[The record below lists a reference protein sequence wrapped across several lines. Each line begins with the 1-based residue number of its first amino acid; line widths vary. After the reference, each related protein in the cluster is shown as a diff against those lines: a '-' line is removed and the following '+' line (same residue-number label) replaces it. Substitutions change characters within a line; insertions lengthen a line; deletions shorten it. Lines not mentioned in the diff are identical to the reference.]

1 MLDKNRDRL
10 NVIVILTDDQGYW
23 ALGCEGNKEIKTPN
37 LDKLAASGIHFK
49 NFFCVSPVCSPARA
63 SLLTGRIPS
72 QHGVH
77 DWIRAGNS
85 VAEPENKSKLIQ
97 YLKGQTA
104 YTDILAKHG
113 YICGIS
119 GKWHLGDCHYP
130 QKSFTY
136 WKVYA
141 RGAGDY
147 YYAPMVKDEKS
158 IHFKS
163 QYITDLITDNAL
175 KFLEHQKDT
184 SKPFYLSV
192 HYTAPHSPWERFQH
206 PPEYYDDYYNNCAFQ
221 SVPDEPAHSD
231 MRANADFFKSPEK
244 RREKLSGYYAAVTAM
259 DANVGRI
266 INWLDNNNL
275 RENTLIFFTS
285 DNGMN
290 MGHHG
295 ICGKGNGTY
304 PMNMFDTSVKVPAII
319 SHPGSIPAGIECKEL
334 FSHYDFMPTLLD
346 YLNLANPEANK
357 LPGRS
362 FVELLKTGKTAG
374 RENVIVYDE
383 YGPVRMIRNKEWKY
397 VHVYINDTYQLYDL
411 RNDMEEKNNLYSKLE
426 YKEIVDDMR
435 RQMDNWFNKYTITE
449 MDGKVKPVTGMGQL
463 DLTTVKQK
471 GDIPFAQ
478 KEMKSWHKKEDFD
491 YLNKVFYKGRR

>member
-1 MLDKNRDRL
+1 
-10 NVIVILTDDQGYW
+10 
-23 ALGCEGNKEIKTPN
+23 
-37 LDKLAASGIHFK
+37 
-49 NFFCVSPVCSPARA
+49 
-63 SLLTGRIPS
+63 
-72 QHGVH
+72 
-77 DWIRAGNS
+77 
-85 VAEPENKSKLIQ
+85 
-97 YLKGQTA
+97 
-104 YTDILAKHG
+104 
-113 YICGIS
+113 
-119 GKWHLGDCHYP
+119 
-130 QKSFTY
+130 
-136 WKVYA
+136 
-141 RGAGDY
+141 
-147 YYAPMVKDEKS
+147 
-158 IHFKS
+158 
-163 QYITDLITDNAL
+163 
-175 KFLEHQKDT
+175 
-184 SKPFYLSV
+184 
-192 HYTAPHSPWERFQH
+192 
-206 PPEYYDDYYNNCAFQ
+206 
-221 SVPDEPAHSD
+221 
-231 MRANADFFKSPEK
+231 
-244 RREKLSGYYAAVTAM
+244 
-259 DANVGRI
+259 
-266 INWLDNNNL
+266 
-275 RENTLIFFTS
+275 
-285 DNGMN
+285 
-290 MGHHG
+290 
-295 ICGKGNGTY
+295 
-304 PMNMFDTSVKVPAII
+304 MFDTSVKVPAII